1 MIDYTRVSAEMC
13 QLRKISH
20 MRDDNEKVEEE
31 RKKDLRR
38 KMREFIT
45 HFTER

>member
-1 MIDYTRVSAEMC
+1 
-13 QLRKISH
+13 
-20 MRDDNEKVEEE
+20 MRGDNEEVEEE
-31 RKKDLRR
+31 RKKDLRK

>member
-1 MIDYTRVSAEMC
+1 M
-13 QLRKISH
+13 K
-20 MRDDNEKVEEE
+20 DDNEEVEEE

-45 HFTER
+45 HFTDR